1 LRRTVALAA
10 LVTIGLVLFAVVRAP
25 EPPRPPAE
33 RGHRLFP
40 VGRDA
45 VRGLDV
51 VLGDRRVSARRTR
64 DGWTIDGGP
73 AAAGT
78 AGALDDLVATLVG
91 LRAVDVFRDRDGA
104 SYGLERPR
112 VTITLLTDARSHRL
126 DIGDPNAGSSA
137 FYARRTGDPRILEVG
152 ALVLTE
158 LERVFYNRDRE
169 G

>member
-51 VLGDRRVSARRTR
+51 VLDDRRFSARRTG
-64 DGWTIDGGP
+64 DGWTIDG
-73 AAAGT
+73 ATASAGT
-78 AGALDDLVATLVG
+78 AAALDDLVGTLVG

-112 VTITLLTDARSHRL
+112 ATITLVTDGRSHRL
-126 DIGDPNAGSSA
+126 DVGEPNAGSSA

-152 ALVLTE
+152 ALLVTE
-158 LERVFYNRDRE
+158 LERVFYHRDRA